1 MLTWLAAPTSTRVTN
16 SRLVIDSSISGSVT
30 RPRAA
35 HTSSVRSSRVMPV
48 SFGGRLGN
56 HHSPARR
63 FALGGSYH
71 TELLAAFSD
80 IDVVQSGRIL
90 TPNLSLVL
98 QG

>member
-1 MLTWLAAPTSTRVTN
+1 MLAWLSAPTFTRVTN
-16 SRLVIDSSISGSVT
+16 CRLVIDSSISGSVT
-30 RPRAA
+30 RPTAA
-35 HTSSVRSSRVMPV
+35 HSSSVRSSRVMPV

-56 HHSPARR
+56 HQSLARR
-63 FALGGSYH
+63 FALGGSYQ

-90 TPNLSLVL
+90 TQNLSLGL

>member
-1 MLTWLAAPTSTRVTN
+1 MLTWLAPPTSTRVTN

-56 HHSPARR
+56 HQSLARR
-63 FALGGSYH
+63 FALGGSYQ

-80 IDVVQSGRIL
+80 IDVVQSCRL
-90 TPNLSLVL
+90 FTPELSLCF
-98 QG
+98 Q

>member
-48 SFGGRLGN
+48 SFGGALAN
-56 HHSPARR
+56 HQPPAPP
-63 FALGGSYH
+63 FALRGSYQ
-71 TELLAAFSD
+71 TELLAAFND
-80 IDVVQSGRIL
+80 IAVVQSDRIL
-90 TPNLSLVL
+90 NQNLSLAL
-98 QG
+98 PR

>member
-56 HHSPARR
+56 HQSLARR
-63 FALGGSYH
+63 FALRGSYQ
-71 TELLAAFSD
+71 TELLAAFLD
-80 IDVVQSGRIL
+80 VDVVTAGRIL
-90 TPNLSLVL
+90 TPNISLGL